1 MGFGK
6 WIAGAL
12 GWAMF
17 GPIGGILGYYFAS
30 GKSTGSIGKPLLPSF
45 FQHQT
50 IYINP
55 STLGFILTSTPVRHQ
70 IKYNSQ
76 YIVIFLHFSFISI
89 SFA

>member
-30 GKSTGSIGKPLLPSF
+30 RVEKLAEATVVYGED
-45 FQHQT
+45 QT
-50 IYINP
+50 WNQGQRP
-55 STLGFILTSTPVRHQ
+55 MRPQGPQRPPRRQGNGET
-70 IKYNSQ
+70 
-76 YIVIFLHFSFISI
+76 
-89 SFA
+89 

>member
-30 GKSTGSIGKPLLPSF
+30 RVEKLAEKAVVSGEDKSWNQG
-45 FQHQT
+45 
-50 IYINP
+50 
-55 STLGFILTSTPVRHQ
+55 
-70 IKYNSQ
+70 
-76 YIVIFLHFSFISI
+76 
-89 SFA
+89 

>member
-1 MGFGK
+1 MTK
-6 WIAGAL
+6 AEIVKEV
-12 GWAMF
+12 
-17 GPIGGILGYYFAS
+17 S
-30 GKSTGSIGKPLLPSF
+30 KSTGIETAAPFF

-50 IYINP
+50 IYIIP
-55 STLGFILTSTPVRHQ
+55 STLGFILTSTPIRHQ